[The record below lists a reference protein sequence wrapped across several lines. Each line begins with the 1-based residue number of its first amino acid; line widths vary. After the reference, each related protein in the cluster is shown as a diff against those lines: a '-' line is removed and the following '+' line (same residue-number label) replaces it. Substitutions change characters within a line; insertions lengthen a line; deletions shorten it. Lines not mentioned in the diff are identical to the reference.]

1 MIFINYFKYFIITIF
16 YNPFK
21 SNSRSSSFTLI
32 SNYQNSE
39 KKEISI
45 DEYKSQQTDNL
56 FTIDTKIENYL
67 INNKYTLDLIFE
79 GELKTP
85 KIIGKMSNIINPK
98 KFEIDF
104 YSTVGQ
110 NDKIGRKINVDF
122 NNISSYSYIVYDAG
136 LNQATIIT
144 NFNFDEYS
152 IKTQYYEEKTITVT
166 KIILG
171 MEIEIPSHTIRN
183 DIDTPNDE
191 KFQQI
196 PSKNKTLIE
205 NYSY

>member
-1 MIFINYFKYFIITIF
+1 
-16 YNPFK
+16 
-21 SNSRSSSFTLI
+21 
-32 SNYQNSE
+32 
-39 KKEISI
+39 
-45 DEYKSQQTDNL
+45 
-56 FTIDTKIENYL
+56 
-67 INNKYTLDLIFE
+67 
-79 GELKTP
+79 
-85 KIIGKMSNIINPK
+85 MSNIINPK

-110 NDKIGRKINVDF
+110 NDKLGRIINVDF
-122 NNISSYSYIVYDAG
+122 NNISSYSNIVYDAG

-171 MEIEIPSHTIRN
+171 IEIEIPSHTIRN
-183 DIDTPNDE
+183 DIDTPIDE